1 MLYLLYLSV
10 SCTLMSVVRV
20 THTLRNFVFQSQ
32 LKNYY
37 GIFRILGDFFTIAL
51 QTRDNQESLV
61 VAVYN
66 QIKSGNCQDLVK
78 I

>member
-10 SCTLMSVVRV
+10 SCTLMFVVRV
-20 THTLRNFVFQSQ
+20 IHTLRNFVFQSQ

-37 GIFRILGDFFTIAL
+37 GIFRILGDVFTIAL

>member
-20 THTLRNFVFQSQ
+20 IHTLRNFVFQSQ

-37 GIFRILGDFFTIAL
+37 GIFRILGDFLTIAL

>member
-1 MLYLLYLSV
+1 MLCLLHLSV
-10 SCTLMSVVRV
+10 SCTLMSFVRV
-20 THTLRNFVFQSQ
+20 IHTLRNFVFQSQ

-37 GIFRILGDFFTIAL
+37 GIFRILGNFFTISL
-51 QTRDNQESLV
+51 QTRDNQESLI
-61 VAVYN
+61 VAVCN

>member
-1 MLYLLYLSV
+1 MLYLLCLSV

-20 THTLRNFVFQSQ
+20 IHTLRNFVFQSQ